1 MSVMTWFSI
10 LEQSVRALRRVHFSL
25 IFIDELALIEELLC
39 FFLNSVCISNNSVE
53 LCGSKRIVCCMLM
66 DAVILIVIISLV
78 VVRK

>member
-39 FFLNSVCISNNSVE
+39 FFLILFAYQIIPWNCVEARELSAVC
-53 LCGSKRIVCCMLM
+53 
-66 DAVILIVIISLV
+66 
-78 VVRK
+78 